1 MKLSIAVVVLFAA
14 TVCSYAL
21 ADKDASRPVGISAGQ
36 WIPLSERA
44 GIVISDYQPGDEA
57 RTSQGLIRPEKVQ
70 RLPPPGQAALLA
82 RQRSAQDAA
91 VLERQRSLENSA
103 RGYVDGYFMVKQSGR
118 WIRLSVV
125 PPPQLLESVKPNDT
139 GGT

>member
-1 MKLSIAVVVLFAA
+1 MKLSIAAIVLLFAA

-21 ADKDASRPVGISAGQ
+21 AEKDASRPVGISAGQ
-36 WIPLSERA
+36 WIPLSDRA

-57 RTSQGLIRPEKVQ
+57 RTSQGLIRPERVQ

-91 VLERQRSLENSA
+91 VLERQRNSA
-103 RGYVDGYFMVKQSGR
+103 RGCINGYFMVKQSGR

-125 PPPQLLESVKPNDT
+125 PPPQLLKSVKPNDT